1 MTTLITGGDGNLA
14 NSLKKYVGGDY
25 YNKDR
30 LDLTDKECVENLPQY
45 DILIHTARGKNIN
58 KNLELLYS
66 KAKKIYVFTS
76 KQGTFLNWKEPS
88 NIEYGLEKLSLNFIT
103 YRHNLVNH
111 NAQIFEPGHMQTEEQ
126 YDSIAKTFSELYMDW
141 KFEKN
146 MIYDLQQHRY
156 IGY

>member
-58 KNLELLYS
+58 KNPFCCHSVEIL
-66 KAKKIYVFTS
+66 
-76 KQGTFLNWKEPS
+76 
-88 NIEYGLEKLSLNFIT
+88 
-103 YRHNLVNH
+103 
-111 NAQIFEPGHMQTEEQ
+111 
-126 YDSIAKTFSELYMDW
+126 
-141 KFEKN
+141 
-146 MIYDLQQHRY
+146 
-156 IGY
+156 